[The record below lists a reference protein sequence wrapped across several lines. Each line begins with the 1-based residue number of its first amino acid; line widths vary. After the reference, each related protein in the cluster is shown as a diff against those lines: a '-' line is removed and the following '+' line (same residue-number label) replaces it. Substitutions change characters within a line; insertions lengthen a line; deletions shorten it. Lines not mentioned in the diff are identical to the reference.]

1 MAEDDIEIDAQ
12 GEHEYLVVQ
21 PSELEDVR
29 TVFTVSP
36 EAMDRLGSD
45 DEEDLVLRTVHY
57 LRRHQDVADFPE
69 YVDLEDVMASYDDYV
84 TVMTAD

>member
-1 MAEDDIEIDAQ
+1 MAEDIEIDAQ
-12 GEHEYLVVQ
+12 GDHEYVVVQ

-36 EAMDRLGSD
+36 EVMDQLGSD
-45 DEEDLVLRTVHY
+45 DEEDVVLRTVQF
-57 LRRHQDVADFPE
+57 LRRHQDVADFPSV
-69 YVDLEDVMASYDDYV
+69 VDLEDVIASYDDYL